1 MLPFAILGFLMK
13 PLQLKGAFHIDP
25 IYIFFCYELFL
36 HFCHA
41 RDLWMQALL
50 PLDQKRDWLLRRQ
63 LLLKIKVLWKS
74 IYKDIFNYLGIA
86 ILFDICFSVQFL
98 SYGKG
103 AETLSDEFT
112 NKNSRTFRYNILH
125 LAFIV
130 LSLYGLIGFLR
141 RRSRAIHQITR
152 VLRDF
157 KLLLLEKVYVVN
169 VLGMELYITSVKLDF
184 QVRRL

>member
-25 IYIFFCYELFL
+25 FYFYFFCYELFL

-130 LSLYGLIGFLR
+130 WVCMVWLGFCVEGQEQFIKSQEFYEISSSFCLR
-141 RRSRAIHQITR
+141 RFM
-152 VLRDF
+152 LWMF
-157 KLLLLEKVYVVN
+157 
-169 VLGMELYITSVKLDF
+169 
-184 QVRRL
+184 